1 MKAWQFST
9 YGPYSQVLEWSD
21 RDFPS
26 LKEGQ
31 ALIETT
37 AVSLNFPDLLVCQGL
52 YQEKTPLPAVL
63 GMEGVGVVKDIG
75 TNSRFNIGD
84 RVVGFCHGGGTLSE
98 LFVVDEDIAWKVP
111 EHVNDIQAA
120 ALSVTYGTSYFGL
133 FHRGNLKPKETLL
146 VLGGAGGVGSAAI
159 QLGKHAGSQVIAAAG
174 SEEKLVIC
182 EAQGADQ
189 TINYNKTDLVEA
201 VLQYT
206 EGKGADVIYDP
217 VGGELFEKTKRCAA
231 WDSRLIVIGFTGGSI
246 PKMET
251 NRVLLKNM
259 SLIGLAWGQYMKR
272 RPKLVAECQETLYR
286 LLKQGAI
293 NPVIFKN
300 LRFSQAVEGLQLIES
315 RQVYGKVVLT
325 R

>member
-1 MKAWQFST
+1 MKAWQFSN
-9 YGPYSQVLEWSD
+9 YGPYSKVLTWSD
-21 RDFPS
+21 RDLPS
-26 LKEGQ
+26 LKKGQ
-31 ALIETT
+31 ALIETN

-52 YQEKTPLPAVL
+52 YQEKAPLPAVP
-63 GMEGVGVVKDIG
+63 GMEGVGIVKDVG
-75 TNSRFNIGD
+75 TNSRFSVGD

-98 LFVVDEDIAWKVP
+98 FFVVDANSAWKVP
-111 EHVNDIQAA
+111 DHVTDIQAA
-120 ALSVTYGTSYFGL
+120 SLSVTYGTSYFGL

-159 QLGKHAGSQVIAAAG
+159 QLGKYAGSMVIAAVG
-174 SEEKLVIC
+174 SDEKLDIC
-182 EAQGADQ
+182 RVQGADR

-217 VGGELFEKTKRCAA
+217 AGGVLFEKTKRCAA

-259 SLIGLAWGQYMKR
+259 SLIGLAWGQYIKR
-272 RPKLVAECQETLYR
+272 RPKLVAECQETLYQ
-286 LLKQGAI
+286 LLKQGTI
-293 NPVIFKN
+293 NPVVFKN
-300 LRFSQAVEGLQLIES
+300 LPFSQAVEGLQLIES
-315 RQVYGKVVLT
+315 RQVFGKVVLS